1 MSLVIQNQKFLRF
14 PEVCELTGKSRAAIY
29 AAIKRNEFPAPVR
42 IGARAVAFPASVIA
56 EWQEACIRASK
67 SA

>member
-1 MSLVIQNQKFLRF
+1 MSLVPENQKFLRF

-42 IGARAVAFPASVIA
+42 IGSRSVAFTQQAIA
-56 EWQEACIRASK
+56 DWQAACIKASQ
-67 SA
+67 A